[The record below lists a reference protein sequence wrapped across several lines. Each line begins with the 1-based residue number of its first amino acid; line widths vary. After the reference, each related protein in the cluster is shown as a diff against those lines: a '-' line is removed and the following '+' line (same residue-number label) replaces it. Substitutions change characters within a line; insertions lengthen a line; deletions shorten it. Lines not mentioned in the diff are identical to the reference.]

1 MGIFRDRCIETVS
14 RALDQCPVSDELRT
28 MIEQEVS
35 LEALVE
41 EIGDREETSDN
52 EDTSFA
58 SKEGDMY
65 ESG

>member
-1 MGIFRDRCIETVS
+1 
-14 RALDQCPVSDELRT
+14 